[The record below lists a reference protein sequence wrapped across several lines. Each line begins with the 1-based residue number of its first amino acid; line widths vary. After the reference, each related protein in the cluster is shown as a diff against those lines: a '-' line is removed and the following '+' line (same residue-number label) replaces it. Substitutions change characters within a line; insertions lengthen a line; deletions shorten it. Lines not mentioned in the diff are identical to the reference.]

1 MVNQTNNLT
10 LFLLRH
16 GESVANVTHTFAS
29 KKLDLPL
36 TDFGT
41 QQINQIAE
49 PMKNIGF
56 DIIYTSPLLRAQ
68 QTAEIIGKSCGLN
81 PIVVES
87 LREIDVGELDGKCIE
102 ETDRRKIYDGVI
114 SKWDKGQND
123 IGFKEG
129 ESLIVVGQ
137 RIKDFLK
144 ALDDKND
151 EKILVVAHGLLF
163 MAFIWLF
170 SDNHGPNFE
179 SGRIN
184 RCHYS
189 ALKKGREYFHII
201 AHDIAPENSKKGL
214 Y

>member
-1 MVNQTNNLT
+1 MKNKPKTLT
-10 LFLLRH
+10 LYLLRH

-41 QQINQIAE
+41 NQVEQIVE
-49 PMKNIGF
+49 PMKKIGF
-56 DIIYTSPLLRAQ
+56 SKIYASPLLRAQ
-68 QTAEIIGKSCGLN
+68 QTAEIIGKASELK
-81 PIVVES
+81 PIIIES

-102 ETDRRKIYDGVI
+102 DTDYRKIYDDVI
-114 SKWDKGQND
+114 SKWDKGEND
-123 IGFKEG
+123 IGFKQG
-129 ESLIVVGQ
+129 ENLKMVGQ

-144 ALDDKND
+144 VLDGGKD
-151 EKILVVAHGLLF
+151 ERVLIVAHGLFF

-170 SDNHGPNFE
+170 CDNHGQSYN

-189 ALKKGREYFHII
+189 VIQNNGEKFHIVE
-201 AHDIAPENSKKGL
+201 HDVAPENSKKGK